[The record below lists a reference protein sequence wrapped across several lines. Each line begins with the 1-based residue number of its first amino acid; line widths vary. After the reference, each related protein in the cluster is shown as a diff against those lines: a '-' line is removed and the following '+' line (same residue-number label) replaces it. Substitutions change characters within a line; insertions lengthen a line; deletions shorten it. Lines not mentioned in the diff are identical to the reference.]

1 MAGRAGIV
9 AASMTKFEA
18 AKPYQHLMDL
28 VLEVTDKVVEAAG
41 ISLKDDVEAVV
52 SCSQDHWDGRTISSM
67 PIPDIVCSHLKDES
81 KVAGDG
87 AYAVLYGAMHILSGD
102 NKLVLVVSHCAE
114 SHTDGIMIEN
124 WSIDHIFHRM
134 LGLDYTMGAA
144 LQARRYM
151 DKYKVTPEQFAKI
164 VVKNKGNARKNV
176 YAQEAMALTVDQ
188 VLKSKMLADPITEL
202 QRKPV
207 SDGACALI
215 IASEEVAKKLTPNPV
230 WITGAG
236 NCYEAHNPGDRDLA
250 ECDALVNA
258 AKKAYKMAGIGNP
271 AKDLDLV
278 ELSEYYAYQEMLWTE
293 GLGLCA
299 RGEGGKLIDSG
310 KTQLKGDLP
319 VNPSGGL
326 LSGIPVTVAGM
337 TRVAEAVWQLQGK
350 AGEHQVQGA
359 KRAVAHGCGGLCG
372 QMHCVLVL
380 EKGGK

>member
-1 MAGRAGIV
+1 MAGRVGIV
-9 AASMTKFEA
+9 AASMTRFEA

-28 VLEVTDKVVEAAG
+28 VVEVTDKVVEAAG
-41 ISLKDDVEAVV
+41 INLKDDVEAVI

-67 PIPDIVCSHLKDES
+67 PIPDATCSHLKDES

-87 AYAVLYGAMHILSGD
+87 AYAVLYGAMHVLSGD
-102 NKLVLVVSHCAE
+102 NKLVLVVSHCEE
-114 SHTDGIMIEN
+114 SITDGTMIEN

-134 LGLDYTMGAA
+134 LGLDYTVGAA
-144 LQARRYM
+144 MQARRYM
-151 DKYKVTPEQFAKI
+151 DRYKLTPEQFAEV
-164 VVKNKGNARKNV
+164 VVKNKGNALKNK
-176 YAQEAMALTVDQ
+176 YAQEAMELTVEQ

-202 QRKPV
+202 MKKPV
-207 SDGACALI
+207 SDGACAMIL
-215 IASEEVAKKLTPNPV
+215 ANEEVAKKLTPNPV
-230 WITGAG
+230 WLTGAG
-236 NCYEAHNPGDRDLA
+236 NYYEAHNPGDRDLA
-250 ECDALVNA
+250 ECEALIKA
-258 AKKAYKMAGIGNP
+258 ANKAYKMAGIGNP
-271 AKDLDLV
+271 VKDIDLV
-278 ELSEYYAYQEMLWTE
+278 ELSEYYASQELLWTE
-293 GLGLCA
+293 GLGLCG

-310 KTQLKGDLP
+310 KTQLKGELP

>member
-1 MAGRAGIV
+1 MAGRVGIV

-18 AKPYQHLMDL
+18 AKPYEHLMDL
-28 VLEVTDKVVEAAG
+28 VIEVTDKAVEAAG
-41 ISLKDDVEAVV
+41 INLKNDVEAVI

-67 PIPDIVCSHLKDES
+67 PIPDATCSHLKDES

-102 NKLVLVVSHCAE
+102 NKLVLVVSHCEE
-114 SHTDGIMIEN
+114 SITNGTMIEN

-144 LQARRYM
+144 MQARRYM
-151 DKYKVTPEQFAKI
+151 DKYKLTPEQFAKV
-164 VVKNKGNARKNV
+164 VVKNKGNARKNQ
-176 YAQEAMALTVDQ
+176 YAQEAMDLTIEQ

-207 SDGACALI
+207 SDGACAMIL
-215 IASEEVAKKLTPNPV
+215 ANEEVAKKLTPNPV

-236 NCYEAHNPGDRDLA
+236 NYYEAHNPGDRDLA
-250 ECDALVNA
+250 ECEALIKA
-258 AKKAYKMAGIGNP
+258 ANKAYKMAGVNNP
-271 AKDLDLV
+271 TKDLDLV
-278 ELSEYYAYQEMLWTE
+278 ELSEYYAPQELLWTE
-293 GLGLCA
+293 GLGLCG

-310 KTQLKGDLP
+310 KTQLKGALP

>member
-1 MAGRAGIV
+1 MAGRVGIV

-28 VLEVTDKVVEAAG
+28 VVEVTDKVVEAAG
-41 ISLKDDVEAVV
+41 INLKDDVEAVI
-52 SCSQDHWDGRTISSM
+52 SNSQDHWDGRTISSM
-67 PIPDIVCSHLKDES
+67 PIPDATCSHLKDES
-81 KVAGDG
+81 KVAADG

-102 NKLVLVVSHCAE
+102 NKLVLVVSHCEE
-114 SHTDGIMIEN
+114 SITDGTMIEN

-134 LGLDYTMGAA
+134 LGLDYTIGAA
-144 LQARRYM
+144 MQARRYM
-151 DKYKVTPEQFAKI
+151 DKYKLTPEQFAKV
-164 VVKNKGNARKNV
+164 VVKNKGNALKNQ
-176 YAQEAMALTVDQ
+176 YAQDAKNLTIEQ
-188 VLKSKMLADPITEL
+188 VLKSRMLAEPITEL
-202 QRKPV
+202 MKKPV
-207 SDGACALI
+207 SDGACAMIL
-215 IASEEVAKKLTPNPV
+215 ANEEVARKLTPNPV

-236 NCYEAHNPGDRDLA
+236 NFYEAHNPGDRDLV
-250 ECDALVNA
+250 ECDALIKA

-271 AKDLDLV
+271 LKDIDVV
-278 ELSEYYAYQEMLWTE
+278 ELSEYYASQELLWTE
-293 GLGLCA
+293 GLGLCG

-310 KTQLKGDLP
+310 KTQLKGEIP

-326 LSGIPVTVAGM
+326 LAGIPVTVAGM

-359 KRAVAHGCGGLCG
+359 KRAVAHGCGGLAG

>member
-1 MAGRAGIV
+1 MAGRVGIV

-28 VLEVTDKVVEAAG
+28 VVEVTDKVVEAAG
-41 ISLKDDVEAVV
+41 INLKDDVEAVI
-52 SCSQDHWDGRTISSM
+52 SNSQDHWDGRTISSM
-67 PIPDIVCSHLKDES
+67 PIPDATCSHLKDES
-81 KVAGDG
+81 KVAADG

-102 NKLVLVVSHCAE
+102 NKLVLVVSHCEE
-114 SHTDGIMIEN
+114 SITDGTMIEN

-134 LGLDYTMGAA
+134 LGLDYTIGAA
-144 LQARRYM
+144 MQARRYM
-151 DKYKVTPEQFAKI
+151 DKYKLTPEQFAKV
-164 VVKNKGNARKNV
+164 VVKNKGNALKNQ
-176 YAQEAMALTVDQ
+176 YAQDAKNLTIEQ
-188 VLKSKMLADPITEL
+188 VLKSKMLAEPITEL
-202 QRKPV
+202 MKKPV
-207 SDGACALI
+207 SDGACAMIL
-215 IASEEVAKKLTPNPV
+215 ANEEVARKLTPNPV

-236 NCYEAHNPGDRDLA
+236 NFYEAHNPGDRDLV
-250 ECDALVNA
+250 ECDALIKA

-271 AKDLDLV
+271 LKDIDVV
-278 ELSEYYAYQEMLWTE
+278 ELSEYYASQELLWTE
-293 GLGLCA
+293 GLGLCG

-310 KTQLKGDLP
+310 KTQLKGEIP

-326 LSGIPVTVAGM
+326 LAGIPVTVAGM

-359 KRAVAHGCGGLCG
+359 KRAVAHGCGGLAG

>member
-41 ISLKDDVEAVV
+41 ISLKDDVEAVI

-87 AYAVLYGAMHILSGD
+87 AYAALYGAMHILSGD

-114 SHTDGIMIEN
+114 SHTDGTMIEN

-134 LGLDYTMGAA
+134 LGLDYTIGGAM
-144 LQARRYM
+144 QARRYM

-176 YAQEAMALTVDQ
+176 YAQEAMELTVDQ

-250 ECDALVNA
+250 ECDALVKA
-258 AKKAYKMAGIGNP
+258 AKKAYKMAGIGKP

-293 GLGLCA
+293 GLGLCG
-299 RGEGGKLIDSG
+299 RGDGGKLIDSG
-310 KTQLKGDLP
+310 KTQLKGELP

-337 TRVAEAVWQLQGK
+337 TRVAEAVWQLQGI

>member
-1 MAGRAGIV
+1 MAGRVGIV

-18 AKPYQHLMDL
+18 AKPYDHLMDL
-28 VLEVTDKVVEAAG
+28 VVEVTDKVVEAAG
-41 ISLKDDVEAVV
+41 INLKDDVEAVI

-67 PIPDIVCSHLKDES
+67 PIPDAVCSHLKDES

-102 NKLVLVVSHCAE
+102 NKLVLVVSHCEE
-114 SHTDGIMIEN
+114 SITDGAMIEN

-144 LQARRYM
+144 MQARRYM
-151 DKYKVTPEQFAKI
+151 DKYKLTPEQFAKV
-164 VVKNKGNARKNV
+164 VVKNKGNARKNK
-176 YAQEAMALTVDQ
+176 YAQEAMDLTVEQ
-188 VLKSKMLADPITEL
+188 VFKSKMLADPITEL

-207 SDGACALI
+207 SDGACAMIL
-215 IASEEVAKKLTPNPV
+215 ANEEVAKKLTPNPV

-236 NCYEAHNPGDRDLA
+236 NYYEHHHPGDRDLA
-250 ECDALVNA
+250 ECDALIKA
-258 AKKAYKMAGIGNP
+258 ANKAYKMAGIGNA
-271 AKDLDLV
+271 AKELDLV
-278 ELSEYYAYQEMLWTE
+278 ELSEYYAPQELLWTE
-293 GLGLCA
+293 GLGLCG

-310 KTQLKGDLP
+310 KTQLKGELP

>member
-1 MAGRAGIV
+1 MAGRVGIV

-18 AKPYQHLMDL
+18 AKPYDHLMDL
-28 VLEVTDKVVEAAG
+28 VVEVTDKVVEAAG
-41 ISLKDDVEAVV
+41 INLKDDVEAVI

-67 PIPDIVCSHLKDES
+67 PIPDATCSHLKDES

-102 NKLVLVVSHCAE
+102 NKLVLVVSHCEE
-114 SHTDGIMIEN
+114 SITDGTMIEN

-144 LQARRYM
+144 MQARRYM
-151 DKYKVTPEQFAKI
+151 DRYKLTPEQFAKV
-164 VVKNKGNARKNV
+164 VVKNKDNARKNK
-176 YAQEAMALTVDQ
+176 YAQEAMELTVEQ

-202 QRKPV
+202 QRKPI
-207 SDGACALI
+207 SDGACAMIL
-215 IASEEVAKKLTPNPV
+215 ANEEVAKKLTPNPV

-236 NCYEAHNPGDRDLA
+236 NYYEAHNPGDRDLA
-250 ECDALVNA
+250 ECEALIKA
-258 AKKAYKMAGIGNP
+258 ANKAYKMAGIGNP
-271 AKDLDLV
+271 VKDIDLV
-278 ELSEYYAYQEMLWTE
+278 ELSEYYAPQELLWTE
-293 GLGLCA
+293 GLGLCG

-310 KTQLKGDLP
+310 KTQLKGELP

>member
-1 MAGRAGIV
+1 MAGRVGIV

-28 VLEVTDKVVEAAG
+28 VVEVTDKVVEAAG
-41 ISLKDDVEAVV
+41 INLKDDVEAVI
-52 SCSQDHWDGRTISSM
+52 SNSQDHWDGRTISSM
-67 PIPDIVCSHLKDES
+67 PIPDATCSHLKDES
-81 KVAGDG
+81 KVAADG

-102 NKLVLVVSHCAE
+102 NKLVLVVSHCEE
-114 SHTDGIMIEN
+114 SITDGTMIEN

-134 LGLDYTMGAA
+134 LGLDYTIGAA
-144 LQARRYM
+144 MQARRYM
-151 DKYKVTPEQFAKI
+151 DKYKLTPEQFAKV
-164 VVKNKGNARKNV
+164 VVKNKGNALKNQ
-176 YAQEAMALTVDQ
+176 YAQDAKNLTIEQ

-202 QRKPV
+202 MKKPV
-207 SDGACALI
+207 SDGACAMIL
-215 IASEEVAKKLTPNPV
+215 ANEEVARKLTPNPV

-236 NCYEAHNPGDRDLA
+236 NFYEAHNPGDRDLV
-250 ECDALVNA
+250 ECDALIKA
-258 AKKAYKMAGIGNP
+258 AKKAYKMAGISNP
-271 AKDLDLV
+271 LKDIDVV
-278 ELSEYYAYQEMLWTE
+278 ELSEYYASQELLWTE
-293 GLGLCA
+293 GLGLCG

-310 KTQLKGDLP
+310 KTQLKGEIP

-326 LSGIPVTVAGM
+326 LAGIPVTVAGM

-359 KRAVAHGCGGLCG
+359 KRAVAHGCGGLAG

>member
-1 MAGRAGIV
+1 MAGRVGIV

-28 VLEVTDKVVEAAG
+28 VIEVTDRAVEAAG
-41 ISLKDDVEAVV
+41 INLKDDVEAVI

-67 PIPDIVCSHLKDES
+67 PIPDATCSHLKDES

-102 NKLVLVVSHCAE
+102 NKLVLVVSHCEE
-114 SHTDGIMIEN
+114 SITNGTMIEN

-144 LQARRYM
+144 MQARRYM
-151 DKYKVTPEQFAKI
+151 DKYKLTPEQFAKV
-164 VVKNKGNARKNV
+164 VVKNKGNARRNP
-176 YAQEAMALTVDQ
+176 YAQEAMDLTIEQ

-202 QRKPV
+202 QKKPI
-207 SDGACALI
+207 SDGACAMIL
-215 IASEEVAKKLTPNPV
+215 ANEEVAKKLTPNPV

-236 NCYEAHNPGDRDLA
+236 NYYEAHNPGDRDLA
-250 ECDALVNA
+250 ECEALIKA
-258 AKKAYKMAGIGNP
+258 ANKAYKMAGVNNP
-271 AKDLDLV
+271 TRDLDLV
-278 ELSEYYAYQEMLWTE
+278 ELSEYYAPQELLWTE
-293 GLGLCA
+293 GLGLCG

-310 KTQLKGDLP
+310 KTQLKGALP

>member
-1 MAGRAGIV
+1 MAGRVGIV
-9 AASMTKFEA
+9 AASMTRFEA
-18 AKPYQHLMDL
+18 AKPYDHLMDL
-28 VLEVTDKVVEAAG
+28 VVEVTDKVVEAAG
-41 ISLKDDVEAVV
+41 INLKDDVEAVI

-67 PIPDIVCSHLKDES
+67 PIPDATCSHLKDES

-102 NKLVLVVSHCAE
+102 NKLVLVVSHCEE
-114 SHTDGIMIEN
+114 SITDGAMIEN

-144 LQARRYM
+144 MQARRYM
-151 DKYKVTPEQFAKI
+151 DRYKLTPEQFAKV
-164 VVKNKGNARKNV
+164 VVKNKGNARKNK
-176 YAQEAMALTVDQ
+176 YAQEAMDLTVEQ
-188 VLKSKMLADPITEL
+188 VLNSKMLADPITEL

-207 SDGACALI
+207 SDGACAMIL
-215 IASEEVAKKLTPNPV
+215 ANEEVAKKLTPNPV

-236 NCYEAHNPGDRDLA
+236 NYYEHHHPGDRDLA
-250 ECDALVNA
+250 ECDALIKA
-258 AKKAYKMAGIGNP
+258 ANKAYKMAGIGNA
-271 AKDLDLV
+271 AKELDLV
-278 ELSEYYAYQEMLWTE
+278 ELSEYYAPQELLWTE
-293 GLGLCA
+293 GLGLCG

-310 KTQLKGDLP
+310 KTQLKGELP

>member
-1 MAGRAGIV
+1 MAGRVGIV

-28 VLEVTDKVVEAAG
+28 VLEATDRVVEAAG

-67 PIPDIVCSHLKDES
+67 PIPDTVCSHLKDES

-114 SHTDGIMIEN
+114 SHTNGTMIEN

-134 LGLDYTMGAA
+134 LGLDYTIGGA
-144 LQARRYM
+144 LQAKRYM

-176 YAQEAMALTVDQ
+176 FAQEAMELTVDQ
-188 VLKSKMLADPITEL
+188 VLKSRMLADPITEL
-202 QRKPV
+202 QKKPV
-207 SDGACALI
+207 SDGACAI
-215 IASEEVAKKLTPNPV
+215 ILANEEVAKKLTPNPV
-230 WITGAG
+230 WITGVG
-236 NCYEAHNPGDRDLA
+236 NYYEAHNPGDRDLA
-250 ECDALVNA
+250 ECEALIKA
-258 AKKAYKMAGIGNP
+258 ANKAYKMAGIGKA

-293 GLGLCA
+293 GLGLCG

-310 KTQLKGDLP
+310 KTQLKGELP

-337 TRVAEAVWQLQGK
+337 TRVAEAVWQLQDK

>member
-87 AYAVLYGAMHILSGD
+87 AYAALYGAMHILSGD

-114 SHTDGIMIEN
+114 SHTDGTMIEN

-134 LGLDYTMGAA
+134 LGLDYTIGGAM
-144 LQARRYM
+144 QARRYM

-164 VVKNKGNARKNV
+164 VVKNKGNARKNI
-176 YAQEAMALTVDQ
+176 YAQEAMELTVDQ
-188 VLKSKMLADPITEL
+188 VLKSRMLADPITEL
-202 QRKPV
+202 QKKPV

-215 IASEEVAKKLTPNPV
+215 IASEEVARKLTPNPV

-250 ECDALVNA
+250 ECDALVKA

-271 AKDLDLV
+271 VKDLDLV
-278 ELSEYYAYQEMLWTE
+278 ELSENYAYQEMLWTE
-293 GLGLCA
+293 GLGLCG

-310 KTQLKGDLP
+310 KTQLKGELP
-319 VNPSGGL
+319 VNPSGGI

-337 TRVAEAVWQLQGK
+337 TRVAEAVWQLQGI

>member
-9 AASMTKFEA
+9 AAAVTKFEA

-28 VLEVTDKVVEAAG
+28 VLEVTDKAVAAAG

-102 NKLVLVVSHCAE
+102 NNLILVVSHCEE
-114 SHTDGIMIEN
+114 SITDGIMIEN

-144 LQARRYM
+144 MQARRYM

-164 VVKNKGNARKNV
+164 VVKNKGNALKNV
-176 YAQEAMALTVDQ
+176 YAQEAVNLTVDQ

-207 SDGACALI
+207 SDGACAMI
-215 IASEEVAKKLTPNPV
+215 MASEDVARKLTPNPV

-236 NCYEAHNPGDRDLA
+236 NYYEAHNPGDRDLV

-258 AKKAYKMAGIGNP
+258 ARKAYKMAGINNP
-271 AKDLDLV
+271 QKDIDLV
-278 ELSEYYAYQEMLWTE
+278 ELSEYYAYQEMLWSE

-310 KTQLKGDLP
+310 STQMKGSLP
-319 VNPSGGL
+319 INPSGGL

-337 TRVAEAVWQLQGK
+337 SRVAEAVWQLQGK
-350 AGEHQVQGA
+350 AGEHQVDGA

>member
-1 MAGRAGIV
+1 MA
-9 AASMTKFEA
+9 
-18 AKPYQHLMDL
+18 
-28 VLEVTDKVVEAAG
+28 
-41 ISLKDDVEAVV
+41 
-52 SCSQDHWDGRTISSM
+52 
-67 PIPDIVCSHLKDES
+67 IPDATCSHLKDES

-102 NKLVLVVSHCAE
+102 NKLVLVVSHCEE
-114 SHTDGIMIEN
+114 SITDGTMIEN

-144 LQARRYM
+144 MQARRYM
-151 DKYKVTPEQFAKI
+151 DRYKLTPEQFAKV
-164 VVKNKGNARKNV
+164 VVKNKGNALKNK
-176 YAQEAMALTVDQ
+176 YAQEAMTLTVEQ

-202 QRKPV
+202 QMKPV
-207 SDGACALI
+207 SDGACAMIL
-215 IASEEVAKKLTPNPV
+215 ASEEVAKKLTPNPV
-230 WITGAG
+230 WLTGAG
-236 NCYEAHNPGDRDLA
+236 NYYEAHNPGDRDLA
-250 ECDALVNA
+250 ECDALVKA

-271 AKDLDLV
+271 VKDIDLV
-278 ELSEYYAYQEMLWTE
+278 ELSEYYASQELLWTE
-293 GLGLCA
+293 GLGLCG

-310 KTQLKGDLP
+310 KTQLKGELP

>member
-41 ISLKDDVEAVV
+41 ISLKDDVEAVI

-87 AYAVLYGAMHILSGD
+87 AYAALYGAMHILSGD

-114 SHTDGIMIEN
+114 SHTDGTMIEN

-134 LGLDYTMGAA
+134 LGLDYTIGGAM
-144 LQARRYM
+144 QARRYM

-164 VVKNKGNARKNV
+164 VVKNKGNARKNI
-176 YAQEAMALTVDQ
+176 YAQEAMELTVDQ
-188 VLKSKMLADPITEL
+188 VLKSRMLADPITEL
-202 QRKPV
+202 QKKPV

-230 WITGAG
+230 WITGVG
-236 NCYEAHNPGDRDLA
+236 NCYEFHNPGDRDLA
-250 ECDALVNA
+250 ECDALVKA

-278 ELSEYYAYQEMLWTE
+278 ELSENYAYQEMLWTE
-293 GLGLCA
+293 GLGLCR
-299 RGEGGKLIDSG
+299 RGDGGKLIDSG
-310 KTQLKGDLP
+310 KTQLKGELP

-337 TRVAEAVWQLQGK
+337 TRVAEAVWQLQGI

-359 KRAVAHGCGGLCG
+359 KRAVAHGCDGLCG

>member
-41 ISLKDDVEAVV
+41 ISLKDDVEAVI

-87 AYAVLYGAMHILSGD
+87 AYAALYGAMHILSGD

-114 SHTDGIMIEN
+114 SHTDGTMIEN

-134 LGLDYTMGAA
+134 LGLDYTIGGAM
-144 LQARRYM
+144 QARRYM

-176 YAQEAMALTVDQ
+176 YAQEAMELTVDQ
-188 VLKSKMLADPITEL
+188 VLKSRMLADPITEL
-202 QRKPV
+202 QKKPV

-236 NCYEAHNPGDRDLA
+236 NCYEFHNPGDRDLA
-250 ECDALVNA
+250 ECDALVKA

-278 ELSEYYAYQEMLWTE
+278 ELSENYAYQEMLWTE
-293 GLGLCA
+293 GLGLCG
-299 RGEGGKLIDSG
+299 RGDGGKLIDSG
-310 KTQLKGDLP
+310 KTQLKGELP

-359 KRAVAHGCGGLCG
+359 KRAVVHGCDGLCG

>member
-1 MAGRAGIV
+1 MAGRVGIV

-18 AKPYQHLMDL
+18 AKPYDHLMDL
-28 VLEVTDKVVEAAG
+28 VVEVTDKVVEAAG
-41 ISLKDDVEAVV
+41 INLKDDVEAVI

-67 PIPDIVCSHLKDES
+67 PIPDATCSHLKDES

-102 NKLVLVVSHCAE
+102 NKLVLVVSHCEE
-114 SHTDGIMIEN
+114 SITDGTMIETR
-124 WSIDHIFHRM
+124 SIDHIFHRM

-144 LQARRYM
+144 MQARRYM
-151 DKYKVTPEQFAKI
+151 DRYKLTPEQFAKV
-164 VVKNKGNARKNV
+164 VVKNKGNARKNK
-176 YAQEAMALTVDQ
+176 YAQEAMELTVEQ

-202 QRKPV
+202 QRKPI
-207 SDGACALI
+207 SDGACAMIL
-215 IASEEVAKKLTPNPV
+215 ANEEVAKNLTPNPV

-236 NCYEAHNPGDRDLA
+236 NYYEAHNPGDRDLA
-250 ECDALVNA
+250 ECEALTKA
-258 AKKAYKMAGIGNP
+258 ANKAYKMAGISKP
-271 AKDLDLV
+271 SKDIDLV
-278 ELSEYYAYQEMLWTE
+278 ELSEYYAPQELLWAE
-293 GLGLCA
+293 GLGLCG

-310 KTQLKGDLP
+310 KTQLKGELP

-337 TRVAEAVWQLQGK
+337 TRLAEAVWQLQGK